1 MHKQNFLAQAAAC
14 AAALGML
21 LPTGAVSAATP
32 TTVQSVR
39 QVSHDVVLTDA
50 GLTGQYLTPEGRPV
64 DGAIVLIRR
73 GGQEVTRATTDGNG
87 GFTAQGL
94 SSGVYEVV
102 TPTGMELVR
111 LWDADAA
118 PPAARPSATFVSHQ
132 AVRGQGYGGGP
143 NIWNGAAIA
152 FGIAG
157 LATGIVGI
165 SKANSARD
173 AGRDLEERVETLESP

>member
-1 MHKQNFLAQAAAC
+1 MHKPNFLAQAAAC

-21 LPTGAVSAATP
+21 LPAGVVSAANP

-39 QVSHDVVLTDA
+39 QVSHDVVLTEA
-50 GLTGQYLTPEGRPV
+50 GLTGQYLTAEGVPV

-73 GGQEVTRATTDGNG
+73 GGQEVTRATTDGEG
-87 GFTAQGL
+87 VFTARGL

-111 LWDADAA
+111 LWEADAA
-118 PPAARPSATFVSHQ
+118 PPAARPSATFVSQQ
-132 AVRGQGYGGGP
+132 AVRGQMGGP
-143 NIWNGAAIA
+143 DLNLWNGMAIA

-157 LATGIVGI
+157 MATGIVGI
-165 SKANSARD
+165 TKANSAKD
-173 AGRDLEERVETLESP
+173 DVRDLEARVEALESP